1 LFNFPPID
9 KINTTKWIESWVKKG
24 RRTGVEENRPKR
36 IKTTEEKAY
45 KLLWNLIGE

>member
-24 RRTGVEENRPKR
+24 KRIGDEENCPKR
-36 IKTTEEKAY
+36 IKITEENAY
-45 KLLWNLIGE
+45 KSLWNLIKE